1 MNVAAPALAHVAKSQ
16 PVSQS
21 SQGGL
26 VLQRKCACGSPTSS
40 LTGACPEC
48 QSKKRLQTKLS
59 IGASNDPLEQ
69 QADRVADQVMRA
81 AADPAINNTPPR
93 IQRFAGLSS
102 GENSAAPASGD
113 RVLAGAGR
121 PLDPTLQQDM
131 GQRFGYNF
139 SRVRVHSDDAKQ
151 SARDD
156 AYTARQ
162 NIAFG
167 AGRFAPGTHEGQR
180 LIAHGP
186 MQGKF
191 PTQHERFEGERTRL
205 QMEAQWLRRD
215 LRQSVGQPL
224 DLLTRLTMQERSW
237 LSLDT
242 PSQAGGVA
250 HGHRSL
256 EIMAQADALNE
267 SARSPTASG
276 HSVPNAA
283 DSVPRPD
290 FSSVRLHAD
299 AHACAATRRLGAR
312 AFTIGEHI
320 YTSSTQL
327 AARSPSD
334 GGLLAHEL
342 SHVVQQRALGRQFMQ
357 PRLIASG
364 SDADILRFITLAEA
378 AMGEDL
384 EHDPVT
390 GEITAIASLATPP
403 TSPAFATAMH
413 RIIDDPAQD
422 AEAHFGV
429 GQPRVAV
436 GAFPQPSDM
445 TGATEQLIDMDDVEA
460 IETGAPGNGLGK
472 LAHELTENYTAHAA
486 APLAG
491 VDQFSAAH
499 DAGLS
504 AESDVAEDTVGPGRR
519 VANVDTPA
527 VGNTFTRVQDFENY
541 YLVFDLTRDP
551 VNNDFSV
558 SGARQAP
565 RANISIAVIDHF
577 VTSSAAIPAAG
588 AAAIAAA
595 AADVVANPS
604 ATVRIE
610 GFTDSVGAAV
620 DNVILS
626 NQRAGSGE
634 AALRAAGVAGGRIH
648 TIGEGETLPVAAND
662 TEANRAL
669 NRRIIIT
676 VDMPGP

>member
-1 MNVAAPALAHVAKSQ
+1 MSAAASMQTQTAKPQ
-16 PVSQS
+16 AVSNS
-21 SQGGL
+21 KHAAML
-26 VLQRKCACGSPTSS
+26 LQRKCACGSPTSS

-48 QSKKRLQTKLS
+48 QSKKRLQTQLS
-59 IGASNDPLEQ
+59 IGVSIDPREQ

-81 AADPAINNTPPR
+81 TADPAINNTPPR

-102 GENSAAPASGD
+102 GENSTAPTSVD
-113 RVLAGAGR
+113 RVLGGAGR
-121 PLDPTLQQDM
+121 PLDLTLQQDT
-131 GQRFGYNF
+131 GQRFGYDF

-156 AYTARQ
+156 THTARQ

-167 AGRFAPGTHEGQR
+167 AGGFAPGTHEGQR

-191 PTQHERFEGERTRL
+191 PTQHERFEGERMRL
-205 QMEAQWLRRD
+205 QMEARWLRRD

-224 DLLTRLTMQERSW
+224 DLLTRLTLQERSW

-242 PSQAGGVA
+242 LSQAGGVA
-250 HGHRSL
+250 HDHRSL
-256 EIMAQADALNE
+256 ETMAEADALGE

-283 DSVPRPD
+283 PVPRPD

-299 AHACAATRRLGAR
+299 AHARAATRRLGAR

-320 YTSSTQL
+320 YTSSNQL

-357 PRLIASG
+357 PRLIVSG

-413 RIIDDPAQD
+413 RIIDDPIQD

-445 TGATEQLIDMDDVEA
+445 TGSTEQLIDMDDVEA

-486 APLAG
+486 VPAAG
-491 VDQFSAAH
+491 VDQFPASH

-541 YLVFDLTRDP
+541 YLVFDLTRNP

-558 SGARQAP
+558 SRARQAP
-565 RANISIAVIDHF
+565 RANVSITVIDHF
-577 VTSSAAIPAAG
+577 ATGSAAIPAAG

-626 NQRAGSGE
+626 NQRADSGE

-648 TIGEGETLPVAAND
+648 TVGEGETLPVAAND

-676 VDMPGP
+676 VDRPGP